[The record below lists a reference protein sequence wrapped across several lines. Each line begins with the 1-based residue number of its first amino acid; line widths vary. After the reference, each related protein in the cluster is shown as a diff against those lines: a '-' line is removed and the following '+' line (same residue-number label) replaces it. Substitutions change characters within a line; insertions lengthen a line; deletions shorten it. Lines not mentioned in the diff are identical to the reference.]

1 MENKE
6 SINDIIDKLNCSI
19 DKKVE
24 SYLHK
29 LKSGTNWIE
38 FSYSD
43 IESIKLTK
51 FNKMCG
57 LYYFEVKFKDNFE
70 QFTNNKSLIDKIAVD
85 WKNGCSGKC
94 PQINKERMHTRDIKS
109 YKNSN
114 WIPFYLGKS
123 KELDNRLE
131 EHLTGA
137 EKEEGTYKLNLQHN
151 KNELFKN
158 AKYRAKIIE
167 VKELKEDKYY
177 WVLTRIESELREKL
191 NPICGKQ
198 Q

>member
-57 LYYFEVKFKDNFE
+57 LYYLEVKFEDNFE
-70 QFTNNKSLIDKIAVD
+70 QFTNKKSLIDKIAVD
-85 WKNGCSGKC
+85 WKEGCSGKC
-94 PQINKERMHTRDIKS
+94 PKINKERMGTRDIKS
-109 YKNSN
+109 YKNRK

-137 EKEEGTYKLNLQHN
+137 EKGEGTYKLNLQHN
-151 KNELFKN
+151 NNELFKN
-158 AKYRAKIIE
+158 AKYRVKIIE

>member
-6 SINDIIDKLNCSI
+6 SINGIIDKLNCSI

-57 LYYFEVKFKDNFE
+57 LYYLK
-70 QFTNNKSLIDKIAVD
+70 
-85 WKNGCSGKC
+85 
-94 PQINKERMHTRDIKS
+94 M
-109 YKNSN
+109 
-114 WIPFYLGKS
+114 
-123 KELDNRLE
+123 
-131 EHLTGA
+131 
-137 EKEEGTYKLNLQHN
+137 LN
-151 KNELFKN
+151 
-158 AKYRAKIIE
+158 I
-167 VKELKEDKYY
+167 ELK
-177 WVLTRIESELREKL
+177 
-191 NPICGKQ
+191 
-198 Q
+198 